1 MTRFRPNLRLRL
13 GMGASVLAV
22 LAILAA
28 GIAEFGL
35 AKTRRLA
42 TEAMAA
48 QQRIESFSSLSARM
62 NEWLLGRLASGIAPR
77 AAEGTTGGWT
87 GGHGAS
93 PSESSFA
100 VMATFALLETLVDE
114 DLQAA
119 PDAAAASQRDRQALT
134 LARIRG
140 QFLQLEDSLN
150 RTPLNS
156 PEGEAAV
163 NYYGTQVPA
172 LIAGQIQHDAR
183 RREAAMVSMD
193 QLRQTLN
200 GLAIAVVVA
209 TPLILGALYALLVR
223 PLIARL
229 QGAGRGD
236 VAGAH
241 DELSL
246 AFARIRQRTARLDRR
261 QRRLTQ
267 DYAQLEAIVAERTAA
282 LSHANAR
289 LSQVDAERRRF
300 FADVSHELRTPLT
313 VILGEA
319 ELGLRDA
326 DPAHRGTFT
335 TIQSRALRLYRRIE
349 DLLRIA
355 RSESGQLDLQ
365 HEVVDLGEVIRAAE
379 ADLLPILKRAGVAC
393 QIDIPQLSVLG
404 DADWLRQVFAG
415 LFDNA
420 AKYAG
425 KGAVLALVFHAS
437 EDTVVLDLTDT
448 GPGIAPDR
456 MAGAFDRFSRG
467 DARAQGFGVGL
478 ALARWVIEAQG
489 GSIDLYGPVRDGRG
503 LGLRITLPLD
513 SNLLNTVD
521 IEETTSA

>member
-13 GMGASVLAV
+13 GLGASVLAV
-22 LAILAA
+22 LAMLAA
-28 GIAEFGL
+28 GIAVVGL
-35 AKTRRLA
+35 ARTQRLA

-48 QQRIESFSSLSARM
+48 QQRIETFSSLSARV
-62 NEWLLGRLASGIAPR
+62 NEWMLGRLVSG
-77 AAEGTTGGWT
+77 AAFGAAGGR
-87 GGHGAS
+87 GAS

-100 VMATFALLETLVDE
+100 VMATFALLDALVDE
-114 DLQAA
+114 DMQAA
-119 PDAAAASQRDRQALT
+119 PDAAATSQRERQVLT

-140 QFLQLEDSLN
+140 LFVQLEDSMN
-150 RTPLNS
+150 HIPLNS

-172 LIAGQIQHDAR
+172 LIAGQIQQDAR
-183 RREAAMVSMD
+183 RREAAMASMD
-193 QLRQTLN
+193 QLRHTLN
-200 GLAIAVVVA
+200 RLAIAVVIA
-209 TPLILGALYALLVR
+209 TPLILVLLYALLVR

-229 QGAGRGD
+229 QGAARGD
-236 VAGAH
+236 APGAH

-246 AFARIRQRTARLDRR
+246 AFARVRQRTARLDRR

-267 DYAQLEAIVAERTAA
+267 DYAQLEGIVAERTAA

-289 LSQVDAERRRF
+289 LSQADAERRRF

-326 DPAHRGTFT
+326 DPARRGTFA

-365 HEVVDLGEVIRAAE
+365 REPVDLGHVIRAAE
-379 ADLLPILKRAGVAC
+379 ADVLPLLKRAGVEC
-393 QIDIPQLSVLG
+393 RIDAPRLAVLG

-415 LFDNA
+415 LFENA

-425 KGAVLALVFHAS
+425 KGAVLTLTSGAS
-437 EDTVVLDLTDT
+437 DDCVVLDLTDT

-456 MAGAFDRFSRG
+456 LAGVLDRFTRG

-489 GSIDLYGPVRDGRG
+489 GSIGIYSPVRDGRG
-503 LGLRITLPLD
+503 MGLRITLPRANSPSTTQLK
-513 SNLLNTVD
+513 
-521 IEETTSA
+521 ETAHA

>member
-1 MTRFRPNLRLRL
+1 
-13 GMGASVLAV
+13 MGASLLAV

-28 GIAEFGL
+28 GIAVFGL
-35 AKTRRLA
+35 ASTQRLA

-48 QQRIESFSSLSARM
+48 QQRIEAFSSLSARV
-62 NEWLLGRLASGIAPR
+62 NEWMLGRLVPGT
-77 AAEGTTGGWT
+77 AAGR
-87 GGHGAS
+87 GAS

-100 VMATFALLETLVDE
+100 VMATLALLEALVDE
-114 DLQAA
+114 DLKAA
-119 PDAAAASQRDRQALT
+119 PDTASSSQRERQVLT

-140 QFLQLEDSLN
+140 LFVQLEDSMN
-150 RTPLNS
+150 RVS
-156 PEGEAAV
+156 PQSPGAEAAM

-172 LIAGQIQHDAR
+172 LIAGQIQQDAR
-183 RREAAMVSMD
+183 RRETAMASMGH
-193 QLRQTLN
+193 LRQTLHR
-200 GLAIAVVVA
+200 LAIAVVVA
-209 TPLILGALYALLVR
+209 TPLILAALYALLVR

-229 QGAGRGD
+229 QGAVRGD
-236 VAGAH
+236 ASGAH

-267 DYAQLEAIVAERTAA
+267 EYARLEGTVDERTAA
-282 LSHANAR
+282 LSHANAQ
-289 LSQVDAERRRF
+289 LSQADAERRRF

-319 ELGLRDA
+319 ELGLRDT
-326 DPAHRGTFT
+326 DPAHHGTFA

-355 RSESGQLDLQ
+355 RSESGLLDLQ
-365 HEVVDLGEVIRAAE
+365 RERVDLAAVVRAAE
-379 ADLLPILKRAGVAC
+379 ADLAPILKRAGIAC
-393 QIDIPQLSVLG
+393 RISLPTVPVTVIG

-415 LFDNA
+415 LFENA

-425 KGAVLALVFHAS
+425 KGAELTVTCETAENNV
-437 EDTVVLDLTDT
+437 TVVLTDT

-456 MAGAFDRFSRG
+456 LAGALDRFTRA

-489 GSIDLYGPVRDGRG
+489 GTIGIYSPVRDGRG
-503 LGLRITLPLD
+503 LGLRLTLPRAGGL
-513 SNLLNTVD
+513 
-521 IEETTSA
+521 ETTVTREAARA